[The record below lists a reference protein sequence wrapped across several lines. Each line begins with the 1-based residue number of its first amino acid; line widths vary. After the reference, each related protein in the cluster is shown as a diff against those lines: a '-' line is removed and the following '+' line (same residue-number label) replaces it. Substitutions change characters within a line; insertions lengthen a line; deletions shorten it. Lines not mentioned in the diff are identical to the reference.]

1 MSLLDDENIL
11 IDNIKELAKNP
22 FYSLFNSFDSSEL
35 VYKVIEELGADRKF
49 YKYEKIRSDKRLLVV
64 RSWNYVGKNG
74 NIGALT
80 IDKFDDRL
88 LIYFASIKHVN
99 NAVILL
105 SKKYSGIFTFNID
118 GGTLTYEPQ

>member
-1 MSLLDDENIL
+1 MSILDDENIL
-11 IDNIKELAKNP
+11 IENTKYGMDNP
-22 FYSLFNSFDSSEL
+22 FYLLYNSFDEEEF
-35 VYKVIEELGADRKF
+35 VYDVMGELGADRKF
-49 YKYEKIRSDKRLLVV
+49 YKCDKVRPDKWLLSIQ
-64 RSWNYVGKNG
+64 SWNNIGKNG

-118 GGTLTYEPQ
+118 GGTLTYEP